1 MSTVRKSDLATGL
14 AEGIQQSRQGVIA
27 ELRAPALIVEDV
39 AGRCVAV
46 AGRESDLATADLAQL
61 GGAGLQ
67 QRPFQLGELLGIE
80 LEVETEL
87 PAIRHEAD
95 DDRCVP
101 DRSYPEGMPAKT
113 ATNLHDPGAD
123 SAAAT
128 FDGSPDV
135 AANPF
140 PAEGGGTIRIGT
152 ASWTDPTMTAA
163 GVFYPSGADSA
174 EERLQYYA
182 SRFPLVEVD
191 ATYYSLPA
199 RRTSELWVERTP
211 PDFIFDIKAHAL
223 MTGQPTE
230 TKRLPKALREALPG
244 ELAEKNRL
252 YAKDLPDELK
262 DDVWAWFADGLE
274 PLAEA
279 GQLGS
284 ILLQYPRWFF
294 TSSENR
300 DTIEDAVDRL
310 RRVGMTPAVEF
321 RNATWFNEKNIERTL
336 TFLGDRQIPLV
347 MVDGPQGLKSSV
359 PAISAATSPEL
370 AVVRF
375 HGRRAETWEAQNI
388 KTVER
393 FRYLYD
399 EGELE
404 EWVPR
409 VREAA
414 AQTKQTHV
422 LFNNCYANY
431 GATNALMLAELLQD
445 LD

>member
-1 MSTVRKSDLATGL
+1 MTPVT
-14 AEGIQQSRQGVIA
+14 
-27 ELRAPALIVEDV
+27 PN
-39 AGRCVAV
+39 AGT
-46 AGRESDLATADLAQL
+46 LTA
-61 GGAGLQ
+61 
-67 QRPFQLGELLGIE
+67 
-80 LEVETEL
+80 
-87 PAIRHEAD
+87 
-95 DDRCVP
+95 
-101 DRSYPEGMPAKT
+101 M
-113 ATNLHDPGAD
+113 ATNQHDPGSD
-123 SAAAT
+123 AAAAAY
-128 FDGSPDV
+128 DGPDDA

-140 PAEGGGTIRIGT
+140 RAPNDGMIRIGT

-163 GVFYPSGADSA
+163 GVFYPAGADSA

-199 RRTSELWVERTP
+199 RRTSELWVQRTP
-211 PDFIFDIKAHAL
+211 PDFTFDIKAHAL

-230 TKRLPKALREALPG
+230 TKRLPKDLREALSG
-244 ELAEKNRL
+244 EIAEKSRI
-252 YAKDLPDELK
+252 YAKDLPDDLK

-310 RRVGMTPAVEF
+310 RRVGMTTAVEF

-336 TFLGDRQIPLV
+336 KFLGDRQIPLV
-347 MVDGPQGLKSSV
+347 MVDGPQGFKSSV
-359 PAISAATSPEL
+359 PPIVAATSPDL

-399 EGELE
+399 EDELE

-414 AQTKQTHV
+414 GQAKQTHV

-431 GATNALMLAELLQD
+431 GATNALMLAELLRD